1 MNNFNYEKEMLYG
14 VKHLNKLTFDKK
26 KYDFVKIIADHFN
39 CELKTRKSY
48 WVDLNSIFLQKKLN
62 PEVMRSF

>member
-1 MNNFNYEKEMLYG
+1 MNNFNYEKEMIYG

-39 CELKTRKSY
+39 CELKNIHNWTCQVRQ
-48 WVDLNSIFLQKKLN
+48 VVF
-62 PEVMRSF
+62 